1 MEDSA
6 HTPPLDARELLQRRA
21 AELPGLIS
29 FAGGL
34 PDPALFP
41 KRHLSRAF
49 LAAISERP
57 SSALQYGWPE
67 GLPELRERI
76 AAELA
81 ERSIAV
87 EPERIIVTSGAQQAI
102 QIAASVVG
110 TRPRIAVERESYPG
124 ALEIF
129 RSARGKLVELEDD
142 AHLYYVM
149 PSVSN
154 PRGQS
159 MSATA
164 RGSLLARAR
173 ACNGY
178 IVEDDAYA
186 GTRFDGGGEPP
197 LLASAPERVFHVGTF
212 SKTLCPGLRI
222 GWLIPPRKL
231 ARSTLKHKQATDLQA
246 SSLSQALLADYLR
259 TGDFPALQRRARA
272 RYRRKLRRL
281 LAAVERELP
290 QLRASPP
297 IGGFSL
303 WLESSLAID
312 DSLLLERA
320 IEQGVSFD
328 PGQQFRARPE
338 KTLAFRLCFSAVP
351 EDQIE
356 TGVARLARALKR
368 LTR

>member
-1 MEDSA
+1 MEQSA
-6 HTPPLDARELLQRRA
+6 NPPALDARELLQRRA
-21 AELPGLIS
+21 AEVPGLIS

-41 KRHLSRAF
+41 KRDLSQAF
-49 LAAISERP
+49 IAAISEP
-57 SSALQYGWPE
+57 SASALQYGWPE
-67 GLPELRERI
+67 GLLELRQRI

-81 ERSIAV
+81 ERRVVI

-102 QIAASVVG
+102 QIAVSVMG
-110 TRPRIAVERESYPG
+110 ARPRIAVERETYPG

-129 RSARGKLVELEDD
+129 RSARCKLVELAHD
-142 AHLYYVM
+142 AELYYVM

-159 MSATA
+159 MPATA
-164 RGSLLARAR
+164 RDALLARAK

-197 LLASAPERVFHVGTF
+197 LLARAPERVFHVGTF

-231 ARSTLKHKQATDLQA
+231 ARATLKHKQATDLQA

-259 TGDFPALQRRARA
+259 EGNFRALQRRARA

-290 QLRASPP
+290 QFQATAP

-312 DSLLLERA
+312 DSVLLERA

-328 PGQQFRARPE
+328 LGQQFRARPE
-338 KTLAFRLCFSAVP
+338 KTLAVRLCFSAVP
-351 EDQIE
+351 EDQIDS
-356 TGVARLARALKR
+356 GVRRLARSLKR